1 MYLIV
6 DIGNTNQKAAFFDRE
21 GRIVN
26 VLQKSLLL
34 KEDLE
39 KLTEQFEVEA
49 ALVSV
54 VGKADE
60 ELLAWLPTQM
70 RTLTFFN
77 DLPLPIKVRYATPRS
92 LGTDRLANAVGA
104 NSLFPNQ
111 NVLSIQV
118 GSCLV
123 TDLVTTDN
131 EYWGGTIAPG
141 LRMRFRALEHF
152 TAKLPL
158 IEPKDIDYV
167 VGKSTEESI
176 LSGVVNGM
184 ACEIEGLVEQYKS
197 RFPDLK
203 IVITGGDAPLMEGY
217 LKNSIFA
224 APNLVLLGLYKILR
238 LNVSE

>member
-60 ELLAWLPTQM
+60 ELLAWIPTQM

>member
-6 DIGNTNQKAAFFDRE
+6 DIGNTNQKAAFFDGE

-70 RTLTFFN
+70 RTLTFSSE
-77 DLPLPIKVRYATPRS
+77 LRLPIKVKYATPQT

-104 NSLFPNQ
+104 NALFPNQ

-123 TDLVTTDN
+123 TDLVTADN
-131 EYWGGTIAPG
+131 CYVGGTIAPG

-158 IEPKDIDYV
+158 VEPNNIDYI
-167 VGKSTEESI
+167 VGKTTEESI
-176 LSGVVNGM
+176 SSGVINGM
-184 ACEIEGLVEQYKS
+184 ASEIEGLVNQYGS
-197 RFPDLK
+197 QFPGLK
-203 IVITGGDAPLMEGY
+203 TVITGGDVPLMEGY
-217 LKNSIFA
+217 LKNTIFA
-224 APNLVLLGLYKILR
+224 APNLVLSGLYKILR